1 MENKWKLF
9 EDVIA
14 STMNSKYYNL
24 IDEELSDR
32 IIEKVWEDKNI
43 NYNQHLSILYAVE
56 KKYKD

>member
-1 MENKWKLF
+1 MENKRWLF

-14 STMNSKYYNL
+14 SKMNSQYYNL
-24 IDEELSDR
+24 IDEEVSDR
-32 IIEKVWEDKNI
+32 LIEKVWEDKNI